1 MQFALEIASDSKK
14 GDEMSVLATFFD
26 SISSS
31 VPENEKL
38 LEESKSEL
46 EKALVSLKGTS
57 NVLSGFYEDDF
68 PLFEYP
74 IFIKRCIS

>member
-1 MQFALEIASDSKK
+1 MQFALEIAGDSKK
-14 GDEMSVLATFFD
+14 GDEMSILATFFD

-38 LEESKSEL
+38 LEKSKNKL
-46 EKALVSLKGTS
+46 EKALVSIKETN

-74 IFIKRCIS
+74 MFIM